1 MTGSSKSRVSLTIE
15 LLFDPIISSST
26 GKCDMAK
33 KIANKVQK
41 KIAKDVIR
49 RRVKF
54 HMVTEVYG

>member
-1 MTGSSKSRVSLTIE
+1 
-15 LLFDPIISSST
+15 
-26 GKCDMAK
+26 MAK